1 MQALTYWGKSFF
13 PLTYWGKIPS
23 MLGFEAAGLSEDAGI
38 GAAEFRGSRLDFKV
52 SCGFGLWIW
61 LGLGLQDV
69 LGVGVEV
76 G

>member
-1 MQALTYWGKSFF
+1 
-13 PLTYWGKIPS
+13 

-69 LGVGVEV
+69 LGVGVEA